1 MIDKLAN
8 LGDGD
13 DILEITQNDYSNLN
27 ENLLTDTQN
36 KLLTEIRDKFD
47 PENVIADTC
56 ILYEITQYKDPSAD
70 DAFWDT
76 YMDFFEL
83 GNDENLIRADKLD
96 LRALESSDRK
106 VYVEAHEEGGMRRQ
120 QNLRDRRESD

>member
-1 MIDKLAN
+1 MIAEHENDKKRDQVLENLAK
-8 LGDGD
+8 LGDDGD
-13 DILEITQNDYSNLN
+13 VMDATQICYTNLDTGILTEEQQ
-27 ENLLTDTQN
+27 ELL
-36 KLLTEIRDKFD
+36 KEIRDKFD

-56 ILYEITQYKDPSAD
+56 ILYEITQYKDSNAD

-96 LRALESSDRK
+96 LRALQDSDRK
-106 VYVEAHEEGGMRRQ
+106 VYLKSHP
-120 QNLRDRRESD
+120 N

>member
-56 ILYEITQYKDPSAD
+56 ILYEITQYKDSNAD

-83 GNDENLIRADKLD
+83 GNDENLIRQDKLD
-96 LRALESSDRK
+96 LRALDRK
-106 VYVEAHEEGGMRRQ
+106 AR
-120 QNLRDRRESD
+120 

>member
-1 MIDKLAN
+1 MEATRN
-8 LGDGD
+8 GY
-13 DILEITQNDYSNLN
+13 TNLN
-27 ENLLTDTQN
+27 EELLTKEQQE
-36 KLLTEIRDKFD
+36 LLKEIRDKFD

-56 ILYEITQYKDPSAD
+56 ILYEITQYKDASAD

-106 VYVEAHEEGGMRRQ
+106 VYVEAHEEGGMRR
-120 QNLRDRRESD
+120 

>member
-1 MIDKLAN
+1 MIAEHENDKKRDQVLENLAK
-8 LGDGD
+8 LGDDGD
-13 DILEITQNDYSNLN
+13 VMDATQIGYTNLN
-27 ENLLTDTQN
+27 TGLLTEEQQE
-36 KLLTEIRDKFD
+36 LLKEIRDKFD

-56 ILYEITQYKDPSAD
+56 ILYEITQYKDSNAD

-96 LRALESSDRK
+96 LRALQDSDRK
-106 VYVEAHEEGGMRRQ
+106 VYLKSHP
-120 QNLRDRRESD
+120 N